1 MALDKVIDSTQLD
14 NDLTAVAE
22 AIRAK
27 SGVSE
32 TLEFPDGFIS
42 AIEIISG
49 SGGTELNFEVIG
61 SEKEPEKKENTI
73 WINTSIPI
81 NGYVF
86 QAEWPDSADS
96 GAVWIQVGNES
107 SVKFSAL
114 SDNTLWI
121 YPLSAMQF
129 INGDWKTVEAKT
141 YIEGEWKDWITYL
154 YKNGV
159 SSPALSE
166 GWTNTPELSN
176 GNLVLTAVN
185 AYGSQRQAEI
195 HTNNTINLTG
205 FKTLSISC
213 QKGGGAAATATVGL
227 STTQTTDKVF
237 ASATISSQMD
247 EINIEL
253 NGVADAFIIFYG
265 TAVAYGTVTFT
276 IKEMKLLR

>member
-14 NDLTAVAE
+14 NNLTAVAE

-49 SGGTELNFEVIG
+49 GGGTELNFEVIG

-86 QAEWPDSADS
+86 QAEQPDSADS

-166 GWTNTPELSN
+166 GWSNTTELSN